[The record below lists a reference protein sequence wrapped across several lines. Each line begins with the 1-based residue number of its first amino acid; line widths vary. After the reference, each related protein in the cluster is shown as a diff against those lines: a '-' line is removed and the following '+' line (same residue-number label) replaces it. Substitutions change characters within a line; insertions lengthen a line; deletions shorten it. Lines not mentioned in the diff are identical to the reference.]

1 MRKHWRKLATILILA
16 VILSSASVS
25 AQDKLPFQGQTLR
38 IATYG
43 GGSGKIIRE
52 AVTGPFERRTGAHIE
67 WSEGAPLDFMAQLV
81 GARGGSA
88 PYDVVFLED
97 IEVLQA
103 AAQGV
108 IFKLDFN
115 NIPNAKLLSP
125 KALPAD
131 GYSAAWGYFRLGIAY
146 LPGKLKAA
154 GIAPPKDLS
163 VIFDPRLAGH
173 LALPDV
179 TQTNWPN
186 YMPTIAAFL
195 GNPLSDPKTTINK
208 LASIKGSSLFSSS
221 SDMEARMT
229 SGDIWVSLWVDGRVN
244 GLKIK
249 GTDIELAPM
258 GIPDGKGGTL
268 DYTAVLGLLTV
279 ANPDKKA
286 LAEAWIDTMLSTPVA
301 SQIAI
306 RSTYAPSN
314 QEAQKAVKADPKVGP
329 LVDTNIERQFL
340 PDFAAWPNFQDKWI
354 DAWGKAFRR

>member
-1 MRKHWRKLATILILA
+1 MEKHWRKLATTLIFT
-16 VILSSASVS
+16 VTLSGAPVW
-25 AQDKLPFQGQTLR
+25 AQSKLPFEGQTLR
-38 IATYG
+38 VATYG
-43 GGSGKIIRE
+43 GGTGKIIRE

-81 GARGGSA
+81 GAKGGSA

-97 IEVLQA
+97 IEVQQA
-103 AAQGV
+103 TAQGV
-108 IFKLDFN
+108 IYKLDFN
-115 NIPNAKLLSP
+115 NIPNAKLLPP

-146 LPGKLKAA
+146 LPDKLKAA
-154 GIAPPKDLS
+154 GVAPPKDLS
-163 VIFDPRLAGH
+163 IIFDPRLAGH
-173 LALPDV
+173 VALPDV
-179 TQTNWPN
+179 TQANWPN

-195 GNPLSDPKTTINK
+195 GNPLSDPKPTINK
-208 LASIKGSSLFSSS
+208 LASIKGASLFSSS

-229 SGDIWVSLWVDGRVN
+229 SGDIWVSLWIDGRVN
-244 GLKIK
+244 GLKRK
-249 GTDIELAPM
+249 GTQIGFASM

-279 ANPDKKA
+279 SNSNKKA
-286 LAEAWIDTMLSTPVA
+286 LAEAWIDTMVSTPVA

-314 QEAQKAVKADPKVGP
+314 TEAQKAVKADPKVGP
-329 LVDTNIERQFL
+329 MVDTNIERQFL
-340 PDFAAWPNFQDKWI
+340 PDFAAWPKVQDKWI